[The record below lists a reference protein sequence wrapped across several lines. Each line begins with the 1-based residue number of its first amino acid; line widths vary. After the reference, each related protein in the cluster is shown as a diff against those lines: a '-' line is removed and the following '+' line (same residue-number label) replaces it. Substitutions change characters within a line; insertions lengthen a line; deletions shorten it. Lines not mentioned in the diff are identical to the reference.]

1 MLQIQASTQAS
12 RLPGRS
18 PGNIRG
24 KAMNLQ
30 LPITSLWQAR
40 LPDKASQL
48 TLCTEEG
55 IEAEGDVIIAQGHRT
70 KKVMEM
76 AVTPS
81 TLTLSALHAVSS
93 MQNSASVTLLPSF

>member
-18 PGNIRG
+18 PGNTRG
-24 KAMNLQ
+24 KSNEVTATNHFLVAS
-30 LPITSLWQAR
+30 T

-55 IEAEGDVIIAQGHRT
+55 VEAEGDVIIAQGHRT

-81 TLTLSALHAVSS
+81 TLT
-93 MQNSASVTLLPSF
+93 P